1 MMDCSIFP
9 PVKYTEHRSRS
20 HKVAR
25 AAAGKSRTP
34 TGDHRSSA
42 DTVAPKLV
50 RLIVTDADAT
60 DSSSDEEEYFSFW
73 QHRVKRY
80 VHEIDLQ
87 TSCSSSSLSTTA
99 ALSTSGVAVPFG
111 GKKKNSKLSDSK
123 ARRRPKGSASSN
135 SSSGRKF
142 RGVRQRPWG
151 KWAAEIRD
159 PSRRV
164 RLWLGTYDT
173 AEEAAKVYDNAAI
186 QLRGPDAMTNFTPTI
201 KTTTT
206 TMATAATTPE
216 STPAKTDIET
226 NPTSVSG
233 YDSGEELLDLSS
245 PTSVLRCCNS
255 PDEQKPSKG
264 EEVDGI
270 PGGPA
275 EWPDSGDTSPF
286 DLPFS
291 PGGFLDFG
299 GDEAG
304 LFGEFDPE
312 EFSDALLAD
321 VGSWSPI
328 PSPWTDCLVDKCSF
342 EIGDFFSSDAF
353 LATPPPQASV

>member
-25 AAAGKSRTP
+25 AATGKSRNP
-34 TGDHRSSA
+34 TGDRRSST
-42 DTVAPKLV
+42 DPVAPKLV

-60 DSSSDEEEYFSFW
+60 DSSSDDEEYFSFCH
-73 QHRVKRY
+73 HRVKRY
-80 VHEIDLQ
+80 VHEIDIQ
-87 TSCSSSSLSTTA
+87 TSCSSSGLYTTA

-111 GKKKNSKLSDSK
+111 GKKKSGKLSDTK
-123 ARRRPKGSASSN
+123 ARRRPKGSASGN
-135 SSSGRKF
+135 SSAGRKF

-173 AEEAAKVYDNAAI
+173 AEEAAMVYDNAAI

-201 KTTTT
+201 KTT
-206 TMATAATTPE
+206 ATATTATPE
-216 STPAKTDIET
+216 STPAKTEMET

-233 YDSGEELLDLSS
+233 YDSGEELMDLSS

-255 PDEQKPSKG
+255 SDEQKPPKG
-264 EEVDGI
+264 EEIEDIAVGP
-270 PGGPA
+270 PG
-275 EWPDSGDTSPF
+275 WPDSSDTFPF
-286 DLPFS
+286 HVPFS
-291 PGGFLDFG
+291 PGSFLDFG
-299 GDEAG
+299 ADDAG
-304 LFGEFDPE
+304 LFGEFNPE

-328 PSPWTDCLVDKCSF
+328 PSPWADCLVDKCSF
-342 EIGDFFSSDAF
+342 EIGDFFSSDTF